1 MILMLIIFMN
11 CYDDGFDDADNIQD
25 AIGTASDCYDCICWV
40 MESVGL
46 PCPTA

>member
-1 MILMLIIFMN
+1 MSVLMFLTMIN
-11 CYDDGFDDADNIQD
+11 VQD

-46 PCPTA
+46 GCPSV